1 MRNYVSRYA
10 TMYGYK
16 WRPDTKHSASE
27 LKRSSWVQYI
37 KHWLISSTTHMRAL
51 ISSPQSCTHADASGQ
66 RSMFATTLGT
76 FAAGLRTIQSSTH
89 WEKKYDTA
97 WGIEKTGCDYRSTM
111 QRVKTRN
118 VLVSRTMATSH
129 FDHSK
134 SFRPYWENII
144 ACLYGLLELHNHL
157 AKLQTGLRGQ
167 LKQLVENLSKFWIVA
182 IFLLKILSNKR
193 PRVQL
198 IKCALNL
205 KIPCFIPHFK
215 NCIGIIDGR
224 DASGYQWCFFG
235 SAN

>member
-10 TMYGYK
+10 TMYRYK

-97 WGIEKTGCDYRSTM
+97 WGIEKLVVTTEAPCSVQNNGHITFWSFKKFQALLGEYHRLSLWIIGASQSFSQVANRFERS
-111 QRVKTRN
+111 VEAISWKFIK
-118 VLVSRTMATSH
+118 VLDSG
-129 FDHSK
+129 
-134 SFRPYWENII
+134 N
-144 ACLYGLLELHNHL
+144 LL
-157 AKLQTGLRGQ
+157 AKD
-167 LKQLVENLSKFWIVA
+167 
-182 IFLLKILSNKR
+182 
-193 PRVQL
+193 L
-198 IKCALNL
+198 IKQETESSIN
-205 KIPCFIPHFK
+205 
-215 NCIGIIDGR
+215 
-224 DASGYQWCFFG
+224 
-235 SAN
+235 

>member
-1 MRNYVSRYA
+1 
-10 TMYGYK
+10 
-16 WRPDTKHSASE
+16 
-27 LKRSSWVQYI
+27 
-37 KHWLISSTTHMRAL
+37 
-51 ISSPQSCTHADASGQ
+51 
-66 RSMFATTLGT
+66 
-76 FAAGLRTIQSSTH
+76 
-89 WEKKYDTA
+89 
-97 WGIEKTGCDYRSTM
+97 
-111 QRVKTRN
+111 
-118 VLVSRTMATSH
+118 MATSH

-205 KIPCFIPHFK
+205 KIPCFTPHFN

>member
-10 TMYGYK
+10 TMYRYK

-51 ISSPQSCTHADASGQ
+51 ISSPQSCTHVDASGQ

-97 WGIEKTGCDYRSTM
+97 WGIEK
-111 QRVKTRN
+111 
-118 VLVSRTMATSH
+118 LVVTTEAPCSVQNNGHIT
-129 FDHSK
+129 FW
-134 SFRPYWENII
+134 SFN
-144 ACLYGLLELHNHL
+144 
-157 AKLQTGLRGQ
+157 KLQTGLRSQ
-167 LKQLVENLSKFWIVA
+167 SKQLVENLSKFWIVA

-193 PRVQL
+193 SRVKL
-198 IKCALNL
+198 IKCILNL
-205 KIPCFIPHFK
+205 KIPCFTPHFN

-224 DASGYQWCFFG
+224 DASGYQWCLFG

>member
-10 TMYGYK
+10 TMYRYK

-66 RSMFATTLGT
+66 RSLFATTLGT

-182 IFLLKILSNKR
+182 IFLLKILSMAHMY
-193 PRVQL
+193 
-198 IKCALNL
+198 C
-205 KIPCFIPHFK
+205 
-215 NCIGIIDGR
+215 
-224 DASGYQWCFFG
+224 
-235 SAN
+235 